1 MSRPAAPPNPVM
13 AMAFAILAGQK
24 KAERRAAKKEPP
36 PAPKKKPRAARTA
49 ATAPRKP

>member
-13 AMAFAILAGQK
+13 ALVRQLQDQQA

-36 PAPKKKPRAARTA
+36 PAPAPKKKAR
-49 ATAPRKP
+49 KS